1 MYHSDRMPRP
11 SHPISLD
18 TAHRGCG
25 GPTAADRNRIVFVYM
40 DDLDRIV
47 IVTSTQIP
55 HIVRRIVGEGYDL

>member
-1 MYHSDRMPRP
+1 
-11 SHPISLD
+11 
-18 TAHRGCG
+18 
-25 GPTAADRNRIVFVYM
+25 M